1 MKATRI
7 LGKCF
12 TVNFGTKKEINDFPI
27 LTMSLK
33 NNSRYDNGIITTP
46 TDNCFL
52 VLVGGKYVKIIEDVV
67 KEVEKIIKNI
77 GISPLAMLIQSK
89 SRKIYTGTFPKYP
102 IVSIICYFKLN
113 NFHFTFNKTFKVFNH
128 FKVVLNS
135 RRERGLGFRLQCPG
149 VYQMVPYKMMI
160 FYNGTVS
167 KGATYKDIC
176 SEHRTARL
184 AYGNDYPKSF
194 LVDTKTNTMVQL
206 KKIDKGSSSIKG
218 MVWEIYKSFFEN
230 NEIRPSFI
238 YANYTYDVVNEDTGK
253 KIGSFGTVSEVFHKS
268 LCLLS
273 LVF

>member
-1 MKATRI
+1 MNANRNV
-7 LGKCF
+7 GKCV
-12 TVNFGTKKEINDFPI
+12 TVNFGTKKEIRNLPI

-33 NNSRYDNGIITTP
+33 LKNNRRYDNGIITTP

-52 VLVGGKYVKIIEDVV
+52 VLVGGKYVEIIDEVV

-176 SEHRTARL
+176 SEQRKARL

-194 LVDTKTNTMVQL
+194 LVDKESNSMVEL
-206 KKIDKGSSSIKG
+206 KKIRGETN
-218 MVWEIYKSFFEN
+218 MRVMTWEIYKSFFEN
-230 NEIRPSFI
+230 NKISPSFI
-238 YANYTYDVVNEDTGK
+238 YANYTHDLVDEDTGK
-253 KIGSFGTVSEVFHKS
+253 KIGPMGSVSHTVEKKT
-268 LCLLS
+268 
-273 LVF
+273 